1 MTEFIKIYASFLI
14 YALNIAILGRVVMSW
29 ISPNGNDPLSGI
41 LMRITEPILAPIRK
55 VMPST
60 GMFDFAPMIAL
71 FILNFVVARV
81 INGL

>member
-60 GMFDFAPMIAL
+60 GMFDFAPMVAL

>member
-1 MTEFIKIYASFLI
+1 
-14 YALNIAILGRVVMSW
+14 MSW

-60 GMFDFAPMIAL
+60 GMFDFAPMVAL

>member
-29 ISPNGNDPLSGI
+29 ISPNGNDPLSRI

-60 GMFDFAPMIAL
+60 GMFDFAPMVAL

>member
-1 MTEFIKIYASFLI
+1 MTEFIEIYASFLI

-60 GMFDFAPMIAL
+60 GMFDFAPMVAL